1 MRPTTIYRGTG
12 ECIPYDTYMALI
24 NEAFGFDGLERDFRT
39 LLPKLYRPGRA
50 PQDQNYVVC
59 EDGVPVAVIGAY
71 SHAIRVCGNAIPCR
85 GIGNVAVA
93 ETARGHGYMKDCMH
107 RALLDMVQDGVALST
122 LGGRRQRYRYFGYEK
137 AGICYTFSVTADNL
151 RHTLGDMQQPGWE
164 IRQVGERDV
173 ASLAVIR
180 KLSESGSYA
189 PIRPEPDLFDI
200 LSNWKATVWVALREG
215 NPVGYL
221 LREPSGLISELRVA
235 EPADLLPLLTAG
247 LRTWESGGLTI
258 RLPEQEDE
266 LIRSLATVAE
276 GCQVGCSMS
285 YCVLQYKTVCE
296 AFFALKATYAP
307 LADGDLS
314 LHIHGLGGEERL
326 CLSVREG
333 VPSVRELSPD
343 ETAQPPAQPPAQLAA
358 PAYELS
364 HEEAMR
370 LLFAP
375 LCPERRDLPPAVQT
389 WLPLPI
395 WMYRADEV

>member
-1 MRPTTIYRGTG
+1 MRPTLYRGTG
-12 ECIPYDTYMALI
+12 EHIPYDTYMALI
-24 NEAFGFDGLERDFRT
+24 NEVFGFDGAERDFRT
-39 LLPKLYRPGRA
+39 LLPKLYRLGRA

-59 EDGVPVAVIGAY
+59 EDGVPVAAIGAY
-71 SHAIRVCGNAIPCR
+71 SHAIRVCGNVIPCR

-93 ETARGHGYMKDCMH
+93 KTARGRGYMKDCMN
-107 RALLDMVQDGVALST
+107 RALSDMVEDGVALST

-137 AGICYTFSVTADNL
+137 AGICYTFSVAVDNL
-151 RHTLGDMQQPGWE
+151 RHTLGDMQQPAWE
-164 IRQVGERDV
+164 IRQVGEQDT
-173 ASLAVIR
+173 AALTAIR
-180 KLSESGSYA
+180 RLSESGSYV
-189 PIRPEPDLFDI
+189 PIRPEADLFDI

-221 LREPSGLISELRVA
+221 LREPSGLISELRIA
-235 EPADLLPLLTAG
+235 DPADLLPLLTAC
-247 LRTWESGGLTI
+247 LRTWECGGLTL
-258 RLPEQEDE
+258 RLPEHDDE

-307 LADGDLS
+307 PADGDLS

-326 CLSVREG
+326 CLSARGG
-333 VPSVRELSPD
+333 VPSVRELSSD
-343 ETAQPPAQPPAQLAA
+343 ESAQ
-358 PAYELS
+358 ELS